1 MKETVGRST
10 QIKTPSRLNQ
20 WFCEAGADLKKY
32 KGVYLIMLPGIVFYI
47 LFHYLPMYGIIIS
60 FQDYSPAKGVFES
73 AWVGL
78 KHFKDFFGGMY
89 AWRIIS
95 NTLILNFY
103 ILIFVFPLPII
114 LAILMNE
121 LHSVKFKKAVQT
133 VTYLPHFISLVVLCG
148 MVVDFTSSRGFITSI
163 VNSIT
168 GKNYANLLYEVDM
181 FRPIYVCAKI
191 WQQTGWS
198 SIIYLAALS
207 GLDMELYEAAT
218 IDGARKLRQLWHIT
232 LPGILPTIM
241 VMLILQVGQMM
252 SLGADMTIL
261 LYNPVVYEKADIIS
275 SFIYRYGLTQSNYSY
290 SSAVGLFNSVVNC
303 ILVLGANQ
311 LSKKVSGSGLF

>member
-1 MKETVGRST
+1 MKQAR
-10 QIKTPSRLNQ
+10 N
-20 WFCEAGADLKKY
+20 LKKY
-32 KGVYLIMLPGIVFYI
+32 KCSLFNYAAWYRLLHIVP
-47 LFHYLPMYGIIIS
+47 LLPMYGIIIS

-275 SFIYRYGLTQSNYSY
+275 SFYISLRLNPE
-290 SSAVGLFNSVVNC
+290 
-303 ILVLGANQ
+303 Q
-311 LSKKVSGSGLF
+311 L